1 MRTFLSRQAMAAAAI
16 ALSALLGPVATAQV
30 VSPQFQNGTDGYSGT
45 FDRLISTDIGAE
57 ILGADTA
64 S

>member
-1 MRTFLSRQAMAAAAI
+1 MAAAAI
-16 ALSALLGPVATAQV
+16 ALSALLGPVATTQV